1 MTDLINRRTGKT
13 AQLHRSKKF
22 ELIFVCKVVYLR
34 FGCYIET
41 SYLLIKGGKRCR
53 NLKSMI

>member
-1 MTDLINRRTGKT
+1 MQHHLNYPWYYKVILISMTDLINRRTGKT

-34 FGCYIET
+34 FGYYIEP
-41 SYLLIKGGKRCR
+41 S
-53 NLKSMI
+53 